1 MCGRFSISLTLSEQR
16 RLLQATGADA
26 DWTPSWNV
34 CPTTQIPVMLGDD
47 RGRRLGLMRW
57 GWNPV
62 SIKGRLLINARAE
75 EAHEKPTFRDPLE
88 RRRCLIPATAFYEWR
103 PTAIKGDRPQ
113 PFSFTRRDE
122 SLFTIGGVW
131 ETVTTPVGTKRGQ
144 VILLTVPA
152 NACVAAVHDRMPLVI
167 EPDERDRW
175 LSGSE
180 GTAAAQSLIV
190 TSDDALWSSH
200 RVSNAISDVHRTD
213 SSVADPVA
221 DP

>member
-57 GWNPV
+57 GWNPA

-75 EAHEKPTFRDPLE
+75 EAHEKPTFRDPWE
-88 RRRCLIPATAFYEWR
+88 RRRCLIPATAFYEWK
-103 PTAIKGDRPQ
+103 PAATKGDRPQ
-113 PFSFTRRDE
+113 PFSFAHRDE
-122 SLFTIGGVW
+122 PLFTIGGLW
-131 ETVTTPVGTKRGQ
+131 ETVTGSDGAKRGQ
-144 VILLTVPA
+144 AILLTVPA
-152 NACVAAVHDRMPLVI
+152 NARVGVVHDRMPLVI
-167 EPDERDRW
+167 DSDERDQW
-175 LSGSE
+175 LSPSA
-180 GTAAAQSLIV
+180 GTAAARSLIV
-190 TSDDALWSSH
+190 TSDDALWNSH
-200 RVSNAISDVHRTD
+200 RISNTISDVHRTD